1 MKIRSFKSVTNGVY
15 RVIIR
20 IEDVSQQDEQLM
32 LQYGQPTVELGGTFT
47 PVAPAPQFTLPARS
61 ALILAGDYVFRQ
73 EFDSRDT
80 DYAAADATAWHAEVV
95 DRITEA
101 MITLRTNT
109 DTFTTEEVV
118 QI

>member
-20 IEDVSQQDEQLM
+20 VEDVSQQDEQLM
-32 LQYGQPTVELGGTFT
+32 LQYGQPVVDLGGTFS
-47 PVAPAPQFTLPARS
+47 PVAPAPQFTLPTRLAR
-61 ALILAGDYVFRQ
+61 ILAGDYVFRQ
-73 EFDSRDT
+73 EFDIRDT
-80 DYAAADATAWHAEVV
+80 EFAAADANAWHTEVV

-101 MITLRTNT
+101 MITLRANT